1 MKGSVLL
8 TDHCK
13 DLTHDFAVTA
23 EPPNHKDDSPCDWRS
38 FGVRLGDRRVFVL
51 LRGSAWEIVG

>member
-38 FGVRLGDRRVFVL
+38 FGVSLGDRRVFVL
-51 LRGSAWEIVG
+51 L